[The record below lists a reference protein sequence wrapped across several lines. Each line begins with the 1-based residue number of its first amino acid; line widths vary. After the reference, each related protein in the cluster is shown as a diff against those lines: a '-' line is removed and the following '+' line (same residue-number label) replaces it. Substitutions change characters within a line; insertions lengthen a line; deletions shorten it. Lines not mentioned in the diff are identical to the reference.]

1 MRRPSPMDR
10 FLKALMGLSL
20 ALGVGVPALSFANG
34 TLKPHEGCAV
44 ALVVDG
50 DTVKL
55 FCPGEGFVTARLLG
69 FDTPEVFSPGCL
81 SALAKGVAA
90 TAWLNAAL
98 FSASHIAEEG
108 ARSDRYGRRL
118 ASLRLDGRD
127 VAETILASGLARPYD
142 GGKREGW
149 CA

>member
-1 MRRPSPMDR
+1 MRSPSPLDR
-10 FLKALMGLSL
+10 VLRLLMGLSL
-20 ALGVGVPALSFANG
+20 ALGIGLPALSFVNG

-44 ALVVDG
+44 TLVVDG

-69 FDTPEVFSPGCL
+69 FDTPEVFSPLCL
-81 SALAKGVAA
+81 SELARGVAA

-98 FSASHIAEEG
+98 FSAGHIAEEG
-108 ARSDRYGRRL
+108 VRSDRYGRRL

-127 VAETILASGLARPYD
+127 VADRIVAAGLARRYD
-142 GGKREGW
+142 GGRREGW

>member
-1 MRRPSPMDR
+1 MRRRSPMDR
-10 FLKALMGLSL
+10 ILRALMGLSF
-20 ALGVGVPALSFANG
+20 ALGIGLPALSFANG
-34 TLKPHEGCAV
+34 TLKPHAGCAV
-44 ALVVDG
+44 TLVVDG

-55 FCPGEGFVTARLLG
+55 YCPAEGFMTARLLG
-69 FDTPEVFSPGCL
+69 FDTPEIFSPLCL
-81 SALAKGVAA
+81 SELARGLTA

-98 FSASHIAEEG
+98 FAAGHIAETSSG
-108 ARSDRYGRRL
+108 TDRYGRRL

-127 VAETILASGLARPYD
+127 LAETIVAAGLARPYS

>member
-1 MRRPSPMDR
+1 MRRRSPMDR
-10 FLKALMGLSL
+10 FLRLLMGLSL
-20 ALGVGVPALSFANG
+20 ALGIGLPALSFANG

-44 ALVVDG
+44 TLVVDG

-55 FCPGEGFVTARLLG
+55 LCPGEGFVTARLTG
-69 FDTPEVFSPGCL
+69 FDTPEVFSPLCL
-81 SALAKGVAA
+81 SELAKGVAA

-98 FSASHIAEEG
+98 FAAGHIAEEG
-108 ARSDRYGRRL
+108 SADDRYGRRL
-118 ASLRLDGRD
+118 ASLRLDGED
-127 VAETILASGLARPYD
+127 VAQRIVASGLARPYA